1 MIRAAEV
8 NERLAI
14 TTDEWARGVAQR
26 ISQCLQAGIAA
37 RGVAVL
43 AVSGGRSPRPIFQRL
58 REAELAWDKVIVTL
72 VDERWVPD
80 GHADGNASLVRR
92 MLLQGPAEAARFL
105 PWVNDAATPQ
115 AGRADCDAALRALPL
130 PFDCVV
136 LGMGEDGHTAS
147 LFPDAPELA
156 DAIGLNTAALCWPIT
171 PPVAAHARMT
181 LTLNALLR
189 ESRQLILAI
198 SGKAKRGVYE
208 RARIRR
214 SEALPVSL
222 VLHQDQCPVDVW
234 IED

>member
-8 NERLAI
+8 DERLAI

-43 AVSGGRSPRPIFQRL
+43 AVSGGRSPGPIFQRL

-80 GHADGNASLVRR
+80 GHADSNASLVRKT
-92 MLLQGPAEAARFL
+92 LLQGPAAAARFL

-115 AGRADCDAALRALPL
+115 AGRVDCDAALRALPL

-147 LFPDAPELA
+147 LFPNAPELA
-156 DAIGLNTAALCWPIT
+156 DAIELNTAALCWPIT

-208 RARIRR
+208 RARTRR

-222 VLHQDQCPVDVW
+222 VLHQGQCPVDVW